1 MSNETLS
8 KNSFT
13 FSDLNIFGLEQQNFE
28 YLFCFSIY
36 LVVLILVFGLLYFC
50 VTETDEPFDG
60 GEISNEE
67 IFEDA
72 LMVQIEESEKVDF
85 FILKENIGE
94 KCNLCT
100 EVWIF
105 CNFCYATI
113 NDLISWKL
121 PFSI

>member
-50 VTETDEPFDG
+50 VKETDDLFEG
-60 GEISNEE
+60 AEISNED
-67 IFEDA
+67 IFDDA
-72 LMVQIEESEKVDF
+72 IIVQIEEPEKVDF
-85 FILKENIGE
+85 FILKENIGD

-100 EVWIF
+100 EV
-105 CNFCYATI
+105 
-113 NDLISWKL
+113 
-121 PFSI
+121 